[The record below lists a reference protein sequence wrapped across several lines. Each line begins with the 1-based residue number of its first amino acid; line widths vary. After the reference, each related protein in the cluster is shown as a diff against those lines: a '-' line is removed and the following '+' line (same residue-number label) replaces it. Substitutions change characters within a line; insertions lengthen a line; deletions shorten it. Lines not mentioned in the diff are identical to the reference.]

1 MRVRVNL
8 IINSNT
14 LCKLLLFGNWNFLKV
29 VSIYDT
35 VHTVNNFLL
44 SWNYLSTMF
53 FLFFLKISFIH
64 APILRENNLT
74 STRICT
80 CIKYF

>member
-14 LCKLLLFGNWNFLKV
+14 LCKLLLFGNWDFLKI

-35 VHTVNNFLL
+35 VHIVQNFLL

-53 FLFFLKISFIH
+53 FLFFFINLLHSCTDLK
-64 APILRENNLT
+64 R
-74 STRICT
+74 
-80 CIKYF
+80 K